1 MFEID
6 KQFDFCYGHRVHN
19 QELDKELSVDG
30 LCKCRHL
37 HGHNG
42 MLKIGLKA
50 KELERGMVTD
60 FKNLECIKVL
70 VDDILDHKFIVDIN
84 DPLFNALFND
94 SDNAI
99 LWDEYGLGGIDPGYI
114 NTVLL
119 DLKHDGYVPEFLQA
133 TRDKLEGVVVVD
145 FVPTSENLCKM
156 FANVAQARL
165 AKLFGDRVQISYV
178 DFWETP
184 KSHCRYT
191 LEG

>member
-19 QELDKELSVDG
+19 QELDKDLSVDG

-42 MLKIGLKA
+42 CLKIGLRA
-50 KELERGMVTD
+50 ESLERGMVTD

-70 VDDILDHKFIVDIN
+70 VDDILDHKFIVDIK
-84 DPLFNALFND
+84 DPLFDELFND
-94 SDNAI
+94 SAGDVV
-99 LWDEYGLGGIDPGYI
+99 WDDYGLGAIPQEFIDNI
-114 NTVLL
+114 CLELEHEDFCEAFV
-119 DLKHDGYVPEFLQA
+119 QA
-133 TRDKLEGVVVVD
+133 TRDKLQGVVVVD
-145 FVPTSENLCKM
+145 FVPTSENLCKI
-156 FANVAQARL
+156 FAEVAQKRL
-165 AKLFGDRVQISYV
+165 QRIFGDRVKISYV

-191 LEG
+191 PA